1 MAECFKFQKILEKP
15 SKKQIVTGKRGS
27 GKTSF
32 VNTLKRKMNQV
43 ESVNVECGI
52 EYDVKA
58 MLLDPEKIADGCGWL
73 QNQYK

>member
-1 MAECFKFQKILEKP
+1 
-15 SKKQIVTGKRGS
+15 
-27 GKTSF
+27 
-32 VNTLKRKMNQV
+32 MNQV